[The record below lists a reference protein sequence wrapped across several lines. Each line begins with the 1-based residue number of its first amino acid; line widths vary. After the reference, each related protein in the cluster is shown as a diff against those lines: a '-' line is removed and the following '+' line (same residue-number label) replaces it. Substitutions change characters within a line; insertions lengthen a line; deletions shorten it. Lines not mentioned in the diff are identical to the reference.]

1 MDASKAIVRAY
12 DAGVT
17 GLAGL
22 SGLIVGA
29 ACALIVVDV
38 TIRTLGIA
46 PPAYTIAVVEY
57 ALLYITMF
65 AAPYLVRERGHVY
78 IDAAISRL
86 PRPLE
91 VVVAKLAYTI
101 AIGASLVVMALS
113 AQLFLEAVQSGFY
126 DEQGVDMPYWA
137 LYLPIPLGFGLVA
150 IEFARYLFGSQLM
163 HRGKTGVEGSV

>member
-1 MDASKAIVRAY
+1 MDGLKAIVRAY

-17 GLAGL
+17 GLAALAGVT
-22 SGLIVGA
+22 VGA

-38 TIRTLGIA
+38 TIRTLGFP
-46 PPAYTIAVVEY
+46 PPAYTIAVVEF

-65 AAPYLVRERGHVY
+65 SAPYLVREGGHVY
-78 IDAAISRL
+78 IDAVIARL
-86 PRPLE
+86 PVPLE
-91 VVVAKLAYTI
+91 VAAAKLASLI
-101 AIGASLVVMALS
+101 AIGASLIVMVLS

-150 IEFARYLFGSQLM
+150 IELARYLFGSRLM
-163 HRGKTGVEGSV
+163 HRGKADVEGSV